1 MPSIWLTA
9 TISASIL
16 IILIIIQICARS
28 KHPIR
33 QTFSGIFMGIG
44 TLALVNISGTFT
56 GVTLPVSLLSLG
68 ISAVS
73 GIPGVTMLLV
83 LKMIAN

>member
-1 MPSIWLTA
+1 MSPMCLTA
-9 TISASIL
+9 TISAAIL
-16 IILIIIQICARS
+16 LILIIIQICARS
-28 KHPIR
+28 KRPIR
-33 QTFSGIFMGIG
+33 QTFSGIFMGVG
-44 TLALVNISGTFT
+44 TLALVNISGMFT

-73 GIPGVTMLLV
+73 GIPGVTMLLI